1 MSPLDLARDAL
12 TDAAQFIDAV
22 RQDAISEGWWTEW
35 DQQMRDKIG
44 AALKAYYEREDALV
58 GVVKAW
64 DILKPGSYDKDIW
77 ETWLLQKMKPAID
90 AARRVR

>member
-1 MSPLDLARDAL
+1 MTSPSDLARDAL

-44 AALKAYYEREDALV
+44 KALLAMYGNELRDRA
-58 GVVKAW
+58 
-64 DILKPGSYDKDIW
+64 PH
-77 ETWLLQKMKPAID
+77 
-90 AARRVR
+90 R